1 MILCGLVL
9 TRSLVVRRKANKLKQ
24 SLKQF
29 PNKTLTHESTDQ
41 AVQIQAPVL
50 LYGLGVGTATDL
62 SHEVSASM
70 FSCLDIICHPLT
82 DG

>member
-1 MILCGLVL
+1 M
-9 TRSLVVRRKANKLKQ
+9 K
-24 SLKQF
+24 
-29 PNKTLTHESTDQ
+29 STDQ